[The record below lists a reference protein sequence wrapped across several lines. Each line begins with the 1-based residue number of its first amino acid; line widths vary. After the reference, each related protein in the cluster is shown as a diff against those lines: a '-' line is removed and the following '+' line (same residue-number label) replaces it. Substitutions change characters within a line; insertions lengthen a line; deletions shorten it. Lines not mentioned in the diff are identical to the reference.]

1 MKMGQDRTEKTHLV
15 WTCKARSVS
24 SISLTKRTNHKVCVK
39 ARKESIISRT
49 VALKNKIL
57 YVFMIMSILCVTLL
71 QSFDSSGSE
80 LVEKTTFEI
89 KSKTII
95 CYDSHPVSGC
105 LLFIVSFCFP
115 LPLRQRDR
123 LNMRHEYDEHTNKR
137 ALQKP
142 NTPHQSLSF
151 HLSLWQ

>member
-95 CYDSHPVSGC
+95 CYDSHPVSGSTSSAKRSPQHAPWVWWTHEQTSAPKTKHPSSI
-105 LLFIVSFCFP
+105 IVIPLITLAIKHYCIALHCF
-115 LPLRQRDR
+115 
-123 LNMRHEYDEHTNKR
+123 
-137 ALQKP
+137 
-142 NTPHQSLSF
+142 
-151 HLSLWQ
+151 